1 MATIGSGKDF
11 ATVSAWAADLDGDT
25 LLANT
30 SGLVTGTIT
39 ESSQIHFQNVTL
51 GIFTLTL
58 TTDSGQSFA
67 DNVNKGTNAL
77 RYNTANGAAV
87 TNSVAGTA
95 IDIDVAMTV
104 SKLQFRETG
113 NYDYLLD
120 ASAALTLSQCI
131 FLNNAASA
139 GGDIVRLEGSGSV
152 ENCLIYKNGAN
163 NVSGALLAI
172 LGGGTA
178 NNVTL
183 ARTGSGTVGTGLRSA
198 YGTLVAKNVAVFGA
212 TTDASGTLTGS
223 INNATD
229 SAGGGFPATG
239 RQNSLV
245 GTTEWE
251 SVTDGSEDF
260 RIKASTSVKLLGTG
274 TTTGTPSTDIVG
286 QSRVAPYDIG
296 AWENQSAAGGDMLLW
311 FPTMGDGGMQN
322 LTGGMTG

>member
-1 MATIGSGKDF
+1 MATIKAGGDF
-11 ATVSAWAADLDGDT
+11 TAVSAWAADLDGDT
-25 LLANT
+25 LGANT
-30 SGLVTGTIT
+30 SGLVSGTIT
-39 ESSQIHFQNVTL
+39 ESSQIHFQNITL
-51 GIFTLTL
+51 SGFTLTL
-58 TTDSGQSFA
+58 TADTGQSFA
-67 DNVNKGTNAL
+67 DHADKATNAL

-87 TNSVAGTA
+87 TNSVAGTC
-95 IDIDVAMTV
+95 IDVDVAMTI

-163 NVSGALLAI
+163 NISGALLAI

-183 ARTGSGTVGTGLRSA
+183 ARTGSGTVATGLRAA

-223 INNATD
+223 TNNATD
-229 SAGGGFPATG
+229 SAGGGFPSTG

-245 GTTEWE
+245 GATEWE

-260 RIKASTSVKLLGTG
+260 RVKSSTSVKLLNLGTS
-274 TTTGTPSTDIVG
+274 TGTPSTDIVG
-286 QSRVAPYDIG
+286 QTRTGSYDIG
-296 AWENQSAAGGDMLLW
+296 AWEYQAAAGASIVPILNSYRLRRS
-311 FPTMGDGGMQN
+311 N
-322 LTGGMTG
+322 

>member
-1 MATIGSGKDF
+1 MATIKAGGDF
-11 ATVSAWAADLDGDT
+11 TTVSAWAADLDGDT

-30 SGLVTGTIT
+30 SGLVSGTIT

-58 TTDSGQSFA
+58 TTDTGASFV

-87 TNSVAGTA
+87 TNSVVGTT
-95 IDIDVAMTV
+95 IDIDVAMTI

-113 NYDYLLD
+113 NYDYMLD

-131 FLNNAASA
+131 FLNDGASD
-139 GGDIVRLEGSGSV
+139 GGDMVRLDNTGTV
-152 ENCLIYKNGAN
+152 ENCLIYKKGAN

-172 LGGGTA
+172 AQGGTA

-183 ARTGSGTVGTGLRSA
+183 ARTGAGTVGTGLRSA

-212 TTDASGTLTGS
+212 TTDATGTLTGS

-229 SAGGGFPATG
+229 AATGGFPSTG

-245 GTTEWE
+245 GATEWE

-260 RIKASTSVKLLGTG
+260 RVKSSTSVKLLDLGTS
-274 TTTGTPSTDIVG
+274 TGTPSTDIVG
-286 QSRVAPYDIG
+286 QTRTGSYDIG
-296 AWENQSAAGGDMLLW
+296 AWEYQAAAGASIVPILNSYRLRRS
-311 FPTMGDGGMQN
+311 N
-322 LTGGMTG
+322 